1 MPSIKNIDRVKDLSD
16 KLGKAKAV
24 YFTDYLGLDVVS
36 ITELRKEFVMK
47 DVEFTIAKNTLIK
60 LAAKEAGMSGVDDF
74 LTGPTAMAVSYEDP
88 THPAQ
93 VIKNFL
99 KDFDKPSVKGMILD
113 GEVFDANEFD
123 RIANLPSKDQ
133 LLSKLV
139 GMLNSP
145 MSKLSSTLG
154 SPVSGLLGALEQ
166 LNSKKEG

>member
-1 MPSIKNIDRVKDLSD
+1 MPSTKNVDAVKVLSD
-16 KLGKAKAV
+16 KLEKAKAV

-36 ITELRKEFVMK
+36 ITQLRKEFVMK

-60 LAAKEAGMSGVDDF
+60 LAAKEAGMSGIDDF
-74 LTGPTAMAVSYEDP
+74 LKGPTAMAVSYEDP
-88 THPAQ
+88 TNPAR
-93 VIKNFL
+93 VIKDFL

-113 GEVFDANEFD
+113 GEVFDANEFE

-145 MSKLSSTLG
+145 MAKLSSTLG

>member
-1 MPSIKNIDRVKDLSD
+1 MPSTKNVDAVKVLSD

-36 ITELRKEFVMK
+36 ITQLRKEFVMK

-60 LAAKEAGMSGVDDF
+60 LAAKEAGMSGIDDF
-74 LTGPTAMAVSYEDP
+74 LKGPTAMAVSYEDP
-88 THPAQ
+88 TNPAL
-93 VIKNFL
+93 VIKDFL

-113 GEVFDANEFD
+113 GEVFDANEFE

-145 MSKLSSTLG
+145 MAKLSSTLG

>member
-1 MPSIKNIDRVKDLSD
+1 MIKLE
-16 KLGKAKAV
+16 KAKAV

-36 ITELRKEFVMK
+36 ITQLRKEFVMK

-60 LAAKEAGMSGVDDF
+60 LAAKEAGMSGIDDF
-74 LTGPTAMAVSYEDP
+74 LKGPTAMAVSYEDP
-88 THPAQ
+88 TNPAQ
-93 VIKNFL
+93 VIKDFL

-113 GEVFDANEFD
+113 GEVFDANEFE

-145 MSKLSSTLG
+145 MAKLSSTLG